1 MKIEIIKSLISNFES
16 YANKSSEGIEFWLA
30 RDLQQLLGYT
40 KWDNF
45 TSVISKAKTACEI
58 TGHSVNDHFADVG
71 KTIQMP
77 KGAQKEVPDIML
89 TRYACYLIAQ
99 NGDPRKEE
107 IAFAQNYFAV
117 QTRKFEIIEKR
128 IQEFERLTARQKLT
142 ETEKELSG
150 VIFQQTGSD
159 KNFALKALEQFDKR
173 AHITAEGFVTPK
185 EALNTDQWVPYNMK
199 GIFTITKMLE

>member
-45 TSVISKAKTACEI
+45 ISVISKAKTACEV

-89 TRYACYLIAQ
+89 TRYA
-99 NGDPRKEE
+99 
-107 IAFAQNYFAV
+107 
-117 QTRKFEIIEKR
+117 
-128 IQEFERLTARQKLT
+128 
-142 ETEKELSG
+142 
-150 VIFQQTGSD
+150 
-159 KNFALKALEQFDKR
+159 
-173 AHITAEGFVTPK
+173 
-185 EALNTDQWVPYNMK
+185 
-199 GIFTITKMLE
+199 